1 MAVAL
6 ESLER
11 DQINF
16 VEEDN
21 RQYMPIT
28 KSTIITREITA

>member
-11 DQINF
+11 DQISF

-21 RQYMPIT
+21 RQYMSIT